1 MEDLGLDPKLV
12 DKSLDFKKVNDNK
25 KKLYAA
31 LDLGTNS
38 CRMLIARPTGSRF
51 EIVDAFS
58 KSIRLGL
65 DLERTGEL
73 SQAGISRA
81 LQALHVCAK
90 KLNKFGVRN
99 SRLVATEAC
108 RRSKNGKSFLQK
120 VKMETDDLEDVVAD
134 EFEDIIHMLKQGM
147 SPDDIKKKYP
157 KQSNTVDQVVKD
169 LQNIQEANLIYFK
182 YTFFPLK
189 LFRSKS
195 DPSIFFNFNSGVSP
209 FFIPGA
215 LINLI
220 SGQVSIRHGFKG
232 PNHAVS
238 TACSTGAHSIGDA
251 ARLIINGDADVMLAG
266 GSESPITEIGIAG
279 FNACKALSTKFSN
292 DPKAASRP
300 KDKDRDGPCFSIK
313 MSFRVLRSE

>member
-90 KLNKFGVRN
+90 KLNKFD
-99 SRLVATEAC
+99 
-108 RRSKNGKSFLQK
+108 RS
-120 VKMETDDLEDVVAD
+120 M
-134 EFEDIIHMLKQGM
+134 
-147 SPDDIKKKYP
+147 
-157 KQSNTVDQVVKD
+157 
-169 LQNIQEANLIYFK
+169 
-182 YTFFPLK
+182 
-189 LFRSKS
+189 
-195 DPSIFFNFNSGVSP
+195 
-209 FFIPGA
+209 
-215 LINLI
+215 
-220 SGQVSIRHGFKG
+220 
-232 PNHAVS
+232 
-238 TACSTGAHSIGDA
+238 
-251 ARLIINGDADVMLAG
+251 
-266 GSESPITEIGIAG
+266 
-279 FNACKALSTKFSN
+279 
-292 DPKAASRP
+292 
-300 KDKDRDGPCFSIK
+300 
-313 MSFRVLRSE
+313 